1 VLNRGLA
8 PRTVS
13 FDFAHENVGDDVSR
27 REARFH
33 DTPYRIRDLWARR
46 EMGTTARPLNATVP
60 PHDVLMMRLTRM

>member
-1 VLNRGLA
+1 
-8 PRTVS
+8 
-13 FDFAHENVGDDVSR
+13 VGDDVSR